1 MLFTRVAPIRN
12 KTSVLVDG
20 KSVKNRQRK
29 RFKFMPRRILR
40 STQLLTLQYV
50 NFAFFRKR
58 LRRKAKRARS
68 RVLRYNAK
76 VKSRFFKLKKLQKSK
91 PVEIEAPKKLRRF
104 KKKLRRLKKKYK
116 FSVRILRKNQRIVKR
131 TGIRLLR
138 TMSKIKNIVR
148 YVQNQVRDKYSV
160 QTSYAMGYILFNEY
174 VFNKL
179 INLCMHDGRKQV
191 VLRQFIKALKYIK
204 SKYKVHPNAIIRYVL
219 LSNEQ
224 FFDYRIV
231 RVGRHKTII
240 VPSFVEGHH
249 RLLKPLR
256 MILDTVRDAVI
267 DSEFILEEEEGEKK
281 EKNNTVIKDKEMISD
296 EKKKKK
302 KNAIL
307 YAFGTYDVILRT
319 ESADLTGKVIR
330 AYTNST

>member
-174 VFNKL
+174 
-179 INLCMHDGRKQV
+179 
-191 VLRQFIKALKYIK
+191 
-204 SKYKVHPNAIIRYVL
+204 
-219 LSNEQ
+219 
-224 FFDYRIV
+224 
-231 RVGRHKTII
+231 
-240 VPSFVEGHH
+240 
-249 RLLKPLR
+249 
-256 MILDTVRDAVI
+256 
-267 DSEFILEEEEGEKK
+267 
-281 EKNNTVIKDKEMISD
+281 KDIC
-296 EKKKKK
+296 
-302 KNAIL
+302 L
-307 YAFGTYDVILRT
+307 
-319 ESADLTGKVIR
+319 
-330 AYTNST
+330 

>member
-1 MLFTRVAPIRN
+1 
-12 KTSVLVDG
+12 
-20 KSVKNRQRK
+20 
-29 RFKFMPRRILR
+29 
-40 STQLLTLQYV
+40 
-50 NFAFFRKR
+50 
-58 LRRKAKRARS
+58 
-68 RVLRYNAK
+68 
-76 VKSRFFKLKKLQKSK
+76 
-91 PVEIEAPKKLRRF
+91 
-104 KKKLRRLKKKYK
+104 
-116 FSVRILRKNQRIVKR
+116 
-131 TGIRLLR
+131 
-138 TMSKIKNIVR
+138 
-148 YVQNQVRDKYSV
+148 
-160 QTSYAMGYILFNEY
+160 
-174 VFNKL
+174 
-179 INLCMHDGRKQV
+179 MHDGRKQV

-302 KNAIL
+302 NAIL